1 MYGALL
7 ISRDTAFVAHA
18 AKYVHNI
25 NKDINIL
32 GVAGIEP
39 AMALLEGPEQ
49 IDVII
54 CDHTPPEI
62 DAVAFFNERSRV
74 NDFRPFIVVSPEL
87 DGGLAIRA
95 FELRMD
101 YYISRAGS
109 VMNFYMD
116 LARKIVLC
124 AERRHSEVTR
134 ELNERRLRAL
144 VALADMHSRPLTDII
159 NYALEASVSLTDSQ
173 IGYVAIYDQKKRQ
186 LKMIA
191 WSKNAMNACRTQMRP
206 IFYDLDSTGV
216 WGEPV
221 RSRQTV
227 IINDYATDTVYE
239 KKGTPIGHVSLNRLL
254 MIPIIHNGVVV
265 ATAGVGNKVKEYS
278 ADDENQ
284 LRLLMDGLVSN
295 YEERMLQEENQ
306 RTEQTLRSIL
316 STAPVG
322 LLLTDLDLHFIECN
336 AYAQQVL
343 SISDTERL
351 TLGLDQCQG
360 AGAVKIAAAMQ
371 AAKIDDKGRDTYLN
385 ISSEGR
391 EIEVYVS
398 ISPVLDLDHKATGY
412 LAVLTDVT
420 KYAQKGVSMREIM
433 GRMRS
438 FGAMINSELKDVAAS
453 MQQRAAATVDP
464 ACIKNAEETAE
475 RLGLVQQFIDSFS
488 RVGMQSPEWQRLADA
503 VGTLPEELSTA
514 VHVSGIRIL
523 ADRTFGEV
531 FRMLGHQSLVSGATA
546 ALVSARIDGGRL
558 TVSYSDNGRG
568 VPQESKGIMF
578 TGMLSTFGSWALM
591 IGDIIRVSGFAIR
604 EIGVP
609 GRGMEVEISVP
620 SSCYSVDIG

>member
-7 ISRDTAFVAHA
+7 ISRDAAFLMHA

-25 NKDINIL
+25 NKDISIVSAASTEL
-32 GVAGIEP
+32 AV
-39 AMALLEGPEQ
+39 ALLDGPEQ
-49 IDVII
+49 IDVIV
-54 CDHTPPEI
+54 CDHTPPEL

-74 NDFRPFIVVSPEL
+74 NDFRPFILVSPQL
-87 DGGLAIRA
+87 DGDLAIRA
-95 FELRMD
+95 FELRVD
-101 YYISRAGS
+101 YYVSRAGS

-124 AERRHSEVTR
+124 AERRHSEITR

-144 VALADMHSRPLTDII
+144 VALADMHSRPLTEII

-191 WSKNAMNACRTQMRP
+191 WSKNAMNACRTQIRP

-221 RSRQTV
+221 RTRQTV

-239 KKGTPIGHVSLNRLL
+239 KKGTPTGHVTLSRLL

-265 ATAGVGNKVKEYS
+265 ATAGVGNKVKEYT

-322 LLLTDLDLHFIECN
+322 IMLTDLDLHFIECN
-336 AYAQQVL
+336 TYAQEVL
-343 SISDTERL
+343 GISDTERL
-351 TLGLDQCQG
+351 TLGLDKCSG
-360 AGAVKIAAAMQ
+360 AGAIKIADAMQ
-371 AAKIDDKGRDTYLN
+371 AAKLDDKARDTYLK
-385 ISSEGR
+385 ILSEGR
-391 EIEVYVS
+391 EIEVYAS
-398 ISPVLDLDHKATGY
+398 ISPVLDVDHKAIGY

-420 KYAQKGVSMREIM
+420 KYAQKGASMRDVM
-433 GRMRS
+433 GRLRA
-438 FGAMINSELKDVAAS
+438 FGAMINAELKDVTEV
-453 MQQRAAATVDP
+453 MQQRAAATVDSV
-464 ACIKNAEETAE
+464 CIKNAEETAE
-475 RLGLVQQFIDSFS
+475 HLGLVEQFIDSYS
-488 RVGMQSPEWQRLADA
+488 RVGQQSPEWQRLADV
-503 VGTLPEELSTA
+503 VGTLPAELAPT

-523 ADRTFGEV
+523 ADHTFNEI
-531 FRMLGHQSLVSGATA
+531 FRLLGQYSLGAGATA
-546 ALVSARIDGGRL
+546 VQVSARIDGGRL
-558 TVSYSDNGRG
+558 TVSYSDNGCG
-568 VPQESKGIMF
+568 VPQESKDIMF
-578 TGMLSTFGSWALM
+578 TGMLTTVGPWALM
-591 IGDIIRVSGFAIR
+591 IGDIVRVSGFSIR